1 MLDSFAA
8 RPSKTTVPLLPLRTS
23 EFKAWLKKQSKSTAA
38 WIKSNGFKAK
48 HGEICLVPSRDG
60 RVSTALFGRGDGTSI
75 FSWSALPSRLPKGR
89 YTLIGA
95 VDEALAEE
103 ATLGWGLGTYE
114 FTRYRASTRTFATL
128 VWPEACDRAKVERT
142 LTSIGLGRDLIN
154 TPAEDMNPTAL
165 TQVVRDLAKE
175 FSGECKVIAGKKLL
189 TENYPTVHAVGR
201 AATFPPALADLR
213 WGDPNHPK
221 LTLVGKGVCFDSGG
235 LDLKNPAGMKLMKKD
250 MGGAATAIA
259 VARLVMAAKL
269 PVRLR
274 LLIPAVE
281 NAVAGDA
288 MRPLDVITTRKGL
301 TVEVGN
307 TDAEGRLILC
317 DALAEADT
325 ESPDLIMDFATL
337 TGAARVALGSEL
349 PALFSSHDDV
359 ADALL
364 AAGIAVGDP
373 LWRLPLH
380 DAYRRHL
387 DSRVADLSNI
397 ANTSYGGAITAALF
411 LREFVSHRKNRWIHI
426 DTMAWHLAG
435 RPGRPAGGEVM
446 AARACAEML
455 ERRYRP
461 SADTDA

>member
-8 RPSKTTVPLLPLRTS
+8 RPSKTTIPLLALKTS
-23 EFKAWLKKQSKSTAA
+23 EFKAWLKKQNKSTAA
-38 WIKSNGFKAK
+38 WIKSTGFKAL
-48 HGEICLVPSRDG
+48 HGDVCLVPNKDG
-60 RVSTALFGRGDGTSI
+60 CLAKVLFGRGDGTSI
-75 FSWSALPSRLPKGR
+75 YSWSALPGRLPKGR
-89 YTLIGA
+89 YTLIGD
-95 VDEALAEE
+95 VDSALAEQ

-114 FTRYRASTRTFATL
+114 FTRYRASTKKFATL
-128 VWPEACDRAKVERT
+128 VWPESCDRAKVERT
-142 LTSIGLGRDLIN
+142 LSSIGLGRDLIN

-165 TQVVRDLAKE
+165 TQTVRDLAKE
-175 FSGECKVIAGKKLL
+175 FGGECSVISGKKLL
-189 TENYPTVHAVGR
+189 AENYPTIHAVGR
-201 AATFPPALADLR
+201 AAKFPPALADLR
-213 WGDPNHPK
+213 WGDAKQPK
-221 LTLVGKGVCFDSGG
+221 VTLVGKGVCFDSGG
-235 LDLKNPAGMKLMKKD
+235 LDLKNSAGMKLMKKD

-259 VARLVMAAKL
+259 VARMVMAAEL

-288 MRPLDVITTRKGL
+288 MRPLDVITTRKGI
-301 TVEVGN
+301 TVEIGN

-325 ESPDLIMDFATL
+325 EAPDLILDFATL

-359 ADALL
+359 AEELI
-364 AAGIAVGDP
+364 AAGLAVGDP
-373 LWRLPLH
+373 LWRMPLH

-411 LREFVSHRKNRWIHI
+411 LREFVSYRKHRWMHI
-426 DTMAWHLAG
+426 DTMAWHLSG

-455 ERRYRP
+455 QRRYG
-461 SADTDA
+461 AAT

>member
-1 MLDSFAA
+1 MLESFAA
-8 RPSKTTVPLLPLRTS
+8 RPSKNTVPLLPLQTS
-23 EFKAWLKKQSKSTAA
+23 EFKSWVKNQSKSTLT
-38 WIKSNGFKAK
+38 WIKSTGFKAK
-48 HGEICLVPSRDG
+48 HGEVCLVPSRDG
-60 RVSTALFGRGDGTSI
+60 RVSKALFGCGDGTTI

-89 YTLIGA
+89 YVLFGD
-95 VDEALAEE
+95 VDAALAEQV
-103 ATLGWGLGTYE
+103 ALGWGLGTYE
-114 FTRYRASTRTFATL
+114 FTRYRASKKTFATL
-128 VWPEACDRAKVERT
+128 VWPEGCDRPKIERT

-175 FSGECKVIAGKKLL
+175 LGGECEVISGKKLL
-189 TENYPTVHAVGR
+189 AENYPTVHAVGR
-201 AATFPPALADLR
+201 AAKFPPALADLR
-213 WGDPNHPK
+213 WGDPKHPK
-221 LTLVGKGVCFDSGG
+221 VTLVGKGVCFDSGG

-259 VARLVMAAKL
+259 VARMVMAAAL

-317 DALAEADT
+317 DALAEADS
-325 ESPDLIMDFATL
+325 ESPDLILDFATL

-359 ADALL
+359 ADELI
-364 AAGIAVGDP
+364 AAGLAVGDP
-373 LWRLPLH
+373 LWRMPLH

-411 LREFVSHRKNRWIHI
+411 LREFVSYRKNRWMHI

-446 AARACAEML
+446 AARACAEL
-455 ERRYRP
+455 LQRRYGA
-461 SADTDA
+461 SS